1 MIHNPLDTLQ
11 LIFARLE
18 ETSRRRAMR
27 AAACRMLAPLSRALR
42 DDLGLTH
49 HRQCITFKNDKHQ
62 KHSFE

>member
-1 MIHNPLDTLQ
+1 MFRNPLKTLQ

-18 ETSRRRAMR
+18 EASRRRAMR
-27 AAACRMLAPLSRALR
+27 AAACRMLAPLGPALR

-49 HRQCITFKNDKHQ
+49 HRQYISFQNDKHQ